1 MVCCV
6 AVCVA
11 AWCSVLLCVDSDEMI
26 PMNDMADMF
35 MTIAGAHGV
44 WCCSLC
50 CSVVLCVA
58 AWCCVLQ
65 RLAACCCVLLCVD
78 SDEMIS
84 MNNMAGI
91 SMTSPALMVYVVAVF
106 FAARCSFFLCVAVCL
121 YASALMR

>member
-1 MVCCV
+1 
-6 AVCVA
+6 
-11 AWCSVLLCVDSDEMI
+11 
-26 PMNDMADMF
+26 

-65 RLAACCCVLLCVD
+65 RLAACCCVLLCVG